1 MTEYVD
7 YRVADDIAT
16 LTMDDGKA
24 NAFGPDMIAALS
36 AGLDRAATE
45 ARVVVVAGRPG
56 VMCGGFDLKII
67 RGGDQA
73 ALNAM
78 RAAGAEALMKFY
90 VHPQPVIFACTGHAI
105 AAGALL
111 VLTGDI
117 RIGMDG
123 DFKIGLNET
132 GISLSLPT
140 FGLELARD
148 RLDPR
153 MVTRATLGA
162 ELFAPADA
170 AAVGYLDRVV
180 AADGFSAAVDG
191 VAQDMLKLGP
201 EAFAVTKAR
210 LRQPTVDRIRATF
223 AAELA

>member
-1 MTEYVD
+1 MPEYVD
-7 YRVADDIAT
+7 YKVADDVAT

-24 NAFGPDMIAALS
+24 NAFGPAMIAALS
-36 AGLDRAATE
+36 DGLDRAVDD
-45 ARVVVVAGRPG
+45 ARVVVVSGRPG

-67 RGGDQA
+67 RGGDPA
-73 ALNAM
+73 AGLAM
-78 RAAGAEALMKFY
+78 RSAGAEALMKFY
-90 VHPQPVIFACTGHAI
+90 LHPQPVIFACTGHAI

-111 VLTGDI
+111 ILTGDM

-132 GISLSLPT
+132 SISLSLPS

-162 ELFAPADA
+162 ELFAPAEA
-170 AAVGYLDRVV
+170 AKVGYLDRAV
-180 AADGFSAAVDG
+180 AADDFSAAIDQ
-191 VAQDMLKLGP
+191 AAEDMLELGL
-201 EAFAVTKAR
+201 EAFAATKVR

-223 AAELA
+223 AAELV

>member
-7 YRVADDIAT
+7 YKVADEVAI

-24 NAFGPDMIAALS
+24 NAFGPGMIAALI
-36 AGLDRAATE
+36 AGLDQAAAE
-45 ARVVVVAGRPG
+45 AKVVVISGRPG
-56 VMCGGFDLKII
+56 VMCAGFDLKII
-67 RGGDQA
+67 RGGDRA
-73 ALNAM
+73 ALAAM
-78 RAAGAEALMKFY
+78 RSAGAEALCQLY
-90 VHPQPVIFACTGHAI
+90 LHPQPVIFACTGHAI

-111 VLTGDI
+111 VLTGDM
-117 RIGMDG
+117 RLGVEG
-123 DFKIGLNET
+123 DYKIGLNET
-132 GISLSLPT
+132 GISLSLPS

-162 ELFAPADA
+162 ELFGPAAA

-180 AADGFSAAVDG
+180 GMDAFAAAVDQA
-191 VAQDMLKLGP
+191 AQDMLKLGP
-201 EAFAVTKAR
+201 EAFALTKAR
-210 LRQPTVDRIRATF
+210 LRQPTIDRIRATF